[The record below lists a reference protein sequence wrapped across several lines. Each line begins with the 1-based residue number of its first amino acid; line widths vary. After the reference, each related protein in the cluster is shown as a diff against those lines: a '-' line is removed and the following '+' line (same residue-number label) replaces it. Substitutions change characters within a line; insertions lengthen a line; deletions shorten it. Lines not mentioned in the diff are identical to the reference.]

1 MTKQDL
7 QYNILNQPY
16 KLDKWQE
23 VLKRV
28 FGATKLHQIP
38 QPISITV
45 NDIAESA
52 SELGSF
58 YTKDEMLV
66 GIYQIIIKDDTKT
79 DITKSKV
86 GLRNLLRNVYK
97 YDVDG
102 ALIVFVQGNKWR
114 FSYVSEIR
122 NRDGEI
128 VTEPKRYTYLFGEK
142 EVCRTAADR
151 FSKLIDKKYYL
162 QDLYDTFSVE
172 KLTKEFFSKYIEF
185 YKKGVKHIVDT
196 PEYYNLL
203 IDKSANDLNIDENK
217 KEDIRQKP
225 IRDFVKKLLGRIVF
239 LHFLQKKEWLGCP
252 VYNTKK
258 ENEKIWIEGSKTFI
272 LDLFKQFTEKENFHS
287 QCLSILFF
295 ETLNEKRTNNIFPIS
310 FNNQQVRIPYLNGG
324 LFDTDFKDLKTNLP
338 LEKLIDFPV
347 DYFQSLLDFFEQYNF
362 TIDEND
368 PYETEVGIDPE
379 MLGHIFENLLEDNR
393 ERGAFYTPKEIVH
406 YMCQESLV
414 EYLKTNAKDLKKQSD
429 DEVESAILNLVRNNR
444 INEVFTKKE
453 NAKYLNNLLKNVK
466 VCDPAIGSGAF
477 PMGMLKEI
485 FECRRVIY
493 PYLKTNE
500 DFSPSNL
507 KKEIIQGN
515 IYGVD
520 VENGAV
526 EIARLR
532 FWLALVV
539 DELIPEPLP
548 NLDYKIMQGNS
559 LLERYDLVDLKFE
572 KKAFNNQIKEKE
584 TDLFGNIIN
593 PQMSLTDFLQ
603 TKQSTDDFNITELEE
618 KYFYSTNAIEK
629 QEIRNKL
636 QTFEKEFISKQLKGE
651 LKNLTIQQTKKQN
664 EVNLELDA
672 SKNETEKQKVLN
684 SKKGKDLNKLNKSI
698 ENIDLLTQNLNE
710 IKPTQ
715 KPYFLWHLYF
725 MDVFDKGGFDIV
737 IGNPPYI
744 QLQKMG
750 ADTLALE
757 RANYDTFTKTGDIYC
772 LFYEQGF
779 KLLKP
784 KGVLSYITSNTW
796 MRTKFGEL
804 VRKYFR
810 EQTQTITLL
819 NFEDTKIFQTA
830 TVETNIIISKNN
842 KQPMPFKA
850 VAVKA
855 DYSLGTNI
863 YEYFQKNEIEIKEPS
878 DDGWIIL
885 GKDDFIIKSEIEKNG
900 IQLKNWDV
908 EIMFGLKTGFNE
920 PFFINEKTKQNLIN
934 EDINSAHLIK
944 PLLRGRD
951 IKKFAFSFDN
961 EYIIFTHNGV
971 KANEK
976 KGRIEIE
983 RIEIE
988 RNYPAIYKHLL
999 QYKDENSPLAVR
1011 NNDGSIKTLMNR
1023 ADQGTYWYNLRDC
1036 AFVDLFEKPKLI
1048 WLGISDK
1055 PAFAYDVKH
1064 YITAP
1069 ANFLVGDRLKY
1080 LLVFLNSK
1088 IIEWY
1093 LDKITS
1099 STGQGTNQ
1107 WKKIYVE
1114 QLPIPKINDLVFQ
1127 NKYEILA
1134 DYLIYLNDNTQ
1145 LTVNPYTDNAS
1156 IAPVFEDVVNMMVYE
1171 LYFSKHMKELDI
1183 DVLQFIDTENHFKPI
1198 DTSDNTDKE
1207 QNAEIIGSCYKWLQ
1221 EQSNP
1226 IRNRIILSN
1235 IKSTDIIRRINS
1247 TTH

>member
-7 QYNILNQPY
+7 QNKILNQPY
-16 KLDKWQE
+16 DFDVWKD

-28 FGATKLHQIP
+28 FGATTIRQVPK
-38 QPISITV
+38 PIIIKT
-45 NDIAESA
+45 NEIAESA

-66 GIYQIIIKDDTKT
+66 GIYQIIIKDDALTDVTKN
-79 DITKSKV
+79 KV
-86 GLRNLLRNVYK
+86 GLRSLLKNVYSN
-97 YDVDG
+97 DVDG

-128 VTEPKRYTYLFGEK
+128 VTEPKRYTYLFGEN

-162 QDLYDTFSVE
+162 QDLYDAFSVE

-185 YKKGVKHIVDT
+185 YKKGVKHIVDNK
-196 PEYYNLL
+196 EYYNLL
-203 IDKSANDLNIDENK
+203 FDKSADDLEIEENK
-217 KEDIRQKP
+217 KEDLRQKP

-239 LHFLQKKEWLGCP
+239 LHFLQKKEWLGCQ
-252 VYNTKK
+252 VYNSKK
-258 ENEKIWIEGSKTFI
+258 ENDEIWVDGSKTFI
-272 LDLFKQFTEKENFHS
+272 LDLFKQFPEKDNFHS
-287 QCLSILFF
+287 QCLSVLFF
-295 ETLNEKRTNNIFPIS
+295 ETLNEKRTNNIFPLT
-310 FNNQQVRIPYLNGG
+310 FNNKQVRIPYLNGG
-324 LFDTDFKDLKTNLP
+324 LFDTDFKDPKTNLP

-414 EYLKTNAKDLKKQSD
+414 EYLKTNSKDLKKQSD
-429 DEVESAILNLVRNNR
+429 DEAESAIINLVRNNR
-444 INEVFTKKE
+444 VNEVFTKKE
-453 NAKYLNNLLKNVK
+453 NAKYLDTLLKNVK

-485 FECRRVIY
+485 FECRRVLY

-500 DFSPSNL
+500 DFSPSHL

-539 DELIPEPLP
+539 DELMPEPLP

-572 KKAFNNQIKEKE
+572 KKVFNNEIKEKG

-603 TKQSTDDFNITELEE
+603 TKQSSDDFDITELEE

-636 QTFEKEFISKQLKGE
+636 QTFEKEFINNKLKKE
-651 LKNLTIQQTKKQN
+651 LEELSIQQTKKQN
-664 EVNLELDA
+664 EIDLLLNA
-672 SKNETEKQKVLN
+672 SKNNTDKQKVLN
-684 SKKGKDLNKLNKSI
+684 SKKYKDLKKLNDDI
-698 ENIDLLTQNLNE
+698 ENVIRLRENLKE
-710 IKPTQ
+710 IKPSQ

-725 MDVFDKGGFDIV
+725 MDVFDKGGFDVV

-750 ADTLALE
+750 ADASALE
-757 RANYDTFTKTGDIYC
+757 KANYDTFTKTGDIYC

-804 VRKYFR
+804 VRNYFK
-810 EQTQTITLL
+810 QKTQTITLL

-830 TVETNIIISKNN
+830 TVETNIIISKNIA
-842 KQPMPFKA
+842 KQLPFNA
-850 VAVKA
+850 VAIKS
-855 DYSLGTNI
+855 DYTIGTNI
-863 YEYFQKNEIEIKEPS
+863 LEYQKQNAIVINETS

-885 GKDDFIIKSEIEKNG
+885 NKPDFEIKLTIEEKG
-900 IQLKNWDV
+900 IQLKNWNV
-908 EIMFGLKTGFNE
+908 EFYRGFLTGFNDA
-920 PFFINEKTKQNLIN
+920 FFIDDKKRKELIEKEPK
-934 EDINSAHLIK
+934 SAEIIK
-944 PLLRGRD
+944 PLLRGREIRKYGFNFND
-951 IKKFAFSFDN
+951 NYVIFSHNGLKENKKKEIEELPRIDVEN
-961 EYIIFTHNGV
+961 DYPIIFN
-971 KANEK
+971 
-976 KGRIEIE
+976 
-983 RIEIE
+983 
-988 RNYPAIYKHLL
+988 HLL
-999 QYKDENSPLAVR
+999 QYKDKNSPLAVK
-1011 NNDGSIKTLMNR
+1011 NNDGTYQTLIDR
-1023 ADQGTYWYNLRDC
+1023 ADQGYHWTNLRDC
-1036 AFVDLFEKPKLI
+1036 AYSQLFEKPKLM
-1048 WLGISDK
+1048 WLAITDK
-1055 PAFAYDVKH
+1055 PAFAYDIKNYV
-1064 YITAP
+1064 TAP
-1069 ANFLVGDRLKY
+1069 AYFLSGNNLKY
-1080 LLVFLNSK
+1080 LLTFLNSK
-1088 IIEWY
+1088 VMEWY
-1093 LDKITS
+1093 LDKVSS

-1107 WKKIYVE
+1107 WSKIFVE
-1114 QLPIPKINDLVFQ
+1114 QLPIPKIDDVVLQ
-1127 NKYEILA
+1127 NKFEILA

-1145 LTVNPYTDNAS
+1145 KAVNPYTDNAS

-1171 LYFSKHMKELDI
+1171 LYFTQHMRDLEI

-1198 DTSDNTDKE
+1198 DTSDNADKE
-1207 QNAEIIGSCYKWLQ
+1207 SNAEIIGSCYKWLQ

-1226 IRNRIILSN
+1226 IRNRVILSN